1 MSTRRRNSAPAN
13 GENTMQKRHKKRRAR
28 YNRVRRDINIRRATK
43 TKEQKRAELAAA
55 RATEAA
61 K

>member
-1 MSTRRRNSAPAN
+1 MQAGRFPSGKRRN
-13 GENTMQKRHKKRRAR
+13 NTMQKRHKKRRAR
-28 YNRVRRDINIRRATK
+28 YNRVRKAINIRRSTK
-43 TKEQKRAELAAA
+43 TKDKKRAELAAA